1 MQVSARIDETV
12 FQTAVTE
19 KCLAVNI
26 CLVVILRR
34 NSGRFALS
42 RVTIFHISGRTYVST
57 VTVVYE
63 PRVSIKFSVQ
73 LKPTSQD
80 LRSQRQ
86 CVGRWALPKAV
97 TVQTSEQTSLWPR
110 RQSLPFVSALAY
122 LCGAGRVS
130 ESLAGLFGP
139 RVRFSVRP

>member
-1 MQVSARIDETV
+1 MQISVRIDETV
-12 FQTAVTE
+12 FQTVVTE

-26 CLVVILRR
+26 CLVVISRR

-86 CVGRWALPKAV
+86 CVGRIGTP
-97 TVQTSEQTSLWPR
+97 
-110 RQSLPFVSALAY
+110 
-122 LCGAGRVS
+122 
-130 ESLAGLFGP
+130 
-139 RVRFSVRP
+139 